1 MDRLDSYERKPRG
14 MEKYLSIYGW
24 HFSKTACEWAVSMMK
39 DRNGKAIQMP
49 DKKSIDEQL
58 SKDVDSMGYDAVYIS
73 AMAKADYFG
82 SSIKDEQSLYKFVND
97 YLGDPDGYTEKAFTN
112 FLSDCGAKGIPI
124 IWEDLL

>member
-1 MDRLDSYERKPRG
+1 
-14 MEKYLSIYGW
+14 
-24 HFSKTACEWAVSMMK
+24 MK

-49 DKKSIDEQL
+49 DKKTVDEQL
-58 SKDVDSMGYDAVYIS
+58 SKEVEAMGYDAVYLS

-82 SSIKDEQSLYKFVND
+82 SSLKDEQSLYKFVND